1 MAKICFESKEFRQN
15 TLALIDKCNVI
26 LERYDAAG
34 FDMTVR
40 QVYYQLV
47 AADEIENSEKSY
59 NKIQNLLNDARLA
72 GLVDWDFIVD
82 RTRNLR
88 KLSDWNSPQHI
99 LENSHRGFRI
109 DKWAS
114 QDYRPEVWIEKDAL
128 VGVFERVCNEL
139 QVPVMSCRGY
149 ASLSVMFEAGQRR
162 FNEYIEDGQTP
173 YILHFGDHDPSGIDM
188 SRDIVDRVSLLT
200 DASYPLSIK
209 IGEPEFVRLAL
220 NMNQVDQYQPPP
232 NFAKLSDTRAKK
244 YVAKF
249 GKSSWELDALEPTVL
264 SNLVRENILAI
275 RDEDRWLEA
284 VAEENHHKETL
295 SRIAE
300 NYDEIEQF
308 LDDREL

>member
-1 MAKICFESKEFRQN
+1 MAKICFEQKEFRQN

-59 NKIQNLLNDARLA
+59 NKIQGLLNDARLA

-82 RTRNLR
+82 RTRSLR
-88 KLSDWNSPQHI
+88 KLSAWNSPQHI
-99 LENSHRGFRI
+99 LENSHSGFRI

-114 QDYRPEVWIEKDAL
+114 QSFRPEVWIEKDAL

-162 FNEYIEDGQTP
+162 FNEYIEGDQTP

-188 SRDIVDRVSLLT
+188 SRDIVDRVALLT
-200 DASYPLSIK
+200 DASYPLSMK
-209 IGEPEFVRLAL
+209 IGKPEFVRLAL

-244 YVAKF
+244 YVDRF

-275 RDEDRWLEA
+275 RDEDSWLEA

-308 LDDREL
+308 LDDNEL